1 MDPLDFPAPAAA
13 TIGEFSPSLA
23 NQLLSCQLRVGF
35 LRDPVH
41 SALQR
46 PGTHAALGLIAHA
59 VIEAAY
65 KLHDWPHDQAER
77 RQRLE
82 DLWTHETR
90 EQAAR
95 IEAAWSPA
103 TLPSAEDW
111 PGYALTR
118 IRTIRMAEKQIEKV
132 TPNRA
137 KTKRGGV
144 EVELRHPESR
154 LFGRADRIEHLG
166 QATRVVDLKTGLR
179 QSEPTEDQRR
189 QLLLYAVLLHRIEG
203 QWPVSIDLEDASG
216 NTYSQPLI
224 PAEAEAALAEAT
236 SAADSFNQAVVESRL
251 LAVAEPS
258 PDRCRW
264 CDFRV
269 ACAPF
274 WKALTTDWSQ
284 RAVTGSI
291 VDHGDRPTGHY
302 ITIKVDYP
310 RDLAGTTLHISGLP
324 APISP
329 DATKAAATDWVGATG
344 TQGYRA
350 HWSTTIRTW

>member
-46 PGTHAALGLIAHA
+46 PGTYAALGIIAHA

-65 KLHDWPHDQAER
+65 KLHDWPHDQAAR

-166 QATRVVDLKTGLR
+166 QATRVVDLKIGLR

-189 QLLLYAVLLHRIEG
+189 QLLLYAVLLHRVEG

-224 PAEAEAALAEAT
+224 PEEAEAALAEAT
-236 SAADSFNQAVVESRL
+236 SAADSFNQAVVES
-251 LAVAEPS
+251 S
-258 PDRCRW
+258 
-264 CDFRV
+264 
-269 ACAPF
+269 
-274 WKALTTDWSQ
+274 
-284 RAVTGSI
+284 
-291 VDHGDRPTGHY
+291 
-302 ITIKVDYP
+302 
-310 RDLAGTTLHISGLP
+310 
-324 APISP
+324 
-329 DATKAAATDWVGATG
+329 
-344 TQGYRA
+344 
-350 HWSTTIRTW
+350 